1 MTTPAIIWREVMADR
16 AAKRQA
22 ALDAGKT
29 SADHAARDAALCDL
43 FLYLCVDRAE
53 QDDQFVTLHPG
64 ERQPLAEAIAIAT
77 RIATIAETAGDPR
90 AEALWQIAR
99 PARAAMT
106 MLQSALDARAAA

>member
-1 MTTPAIIWREVMADR
+1 MIDPATIWREVMDDR

-22 ALDAGKT
+22 ALAAGKT
-29 SADHAARDAALCDL
+29 SADHATRDFALCDL
-43 FLYLCVDRAE
+43 FLYLCVDRRE

-64 ERQPLAEAIAIAT
+64 ERQDVAEAIAIAV
-77 RIATIAETAGDPR
+77 RIAERTEASGDPR

-106 MLQSALDARAAA
+106 LLQSALDARAPA